1 MKSLWQ
7 FVVAAARFL
16 LRRSQWHFGL
26 NPHFNDGVHVAGF
39 SHVDSPIECL
49 CEVSFPIDR
58 ISNSLLISSTTSPFI
73 PRILQITPRFISPMS
88 GILPLL
94 FLLGLSRGQVVPPCR
109 CPWAHSSNSRT
120 AAGGPP
126 ILSVSP
132 HIPIL
137 LPSPVTTHLFLSSST
152 PRPHS
157 SSQRWQLRLLR
168 LFLRLPLSPHP
179 LNVHNT
185 PSSSRRSTSHRR
197 RSCWRSCLC
206 RRKGWRR

>member
-1 MKSLWQ
+1 MACMW
-7 FVVAAARFL
+7 RGFL
-16 LRRSQWHFGL
+16 TLTSRL
-26 NPHFNDGVHVAGF
+26 NVLG
-39 SHVDSPIECL
+39 
-49 CEVSFPIDR
+49 EVSFPIDK
-58 ISNSLLISSTTSPFI
+58 ISNSLLISSTTPSAFI
-73 PRILQITPRFISPMS
+73 PRILQIPPRFISPMS

-94 FLLGLSRGQVVPPCR
+94 FLLGPSKGQVVPPCR

-120 AAGGPP
+120 AAGGAS

-137 LPSPVTTHLFLSSST
+137 LPSPVTTRLFSSSST

-157 SSQRWQLRLLR
+157 SSQRRRFRLLR

-179 LNVHNT
+179 LNVPKT

-197 RSCWRSCLC
+197 RSCWR
-206 RRKGWRR
+206 